1 MNEDTNENLPSKP
14 STRGIK
20 PWIPLILALIYTI
33 SPIDL
38 VPDFIPVVGWLE
50 DALFMVVGGLNGIQ
64 NGILETNSSLRGL
77 IKFLKWG
84 ILIVGGIAVL
94 IVVLLAILVF
104 KVATNK

>member
-20 PWIPLILALIYTI
+20 PWIPLILALIYI
-33 SPIDL
+33 VSPIDL

-94 IVVLLAILVF
+94 IVVLLAVLVF

>member
-94 IVVLLAILVF
+94 IVVLLAVLVF
-104 KVATNK
+104 KVATK